1 MFLGLFGRFSC
12 LIGYTPSI
20 PPVPFGLFCLPVAT
34 SVCPYAQRA
43 RKPFV
48 SKGFRALVSQF
59 ILFPLDVVYTE
70 TYQKVLVF
78 DDNRNSLYTNYLYYL
93 YYHRFLLSKPAVT
106 IFLTA
111 KS

>member
-1 MFLGLFGRFSC
+1 MGLFGRFSC

-48 SKGFRALVSQF
+48 SKGFRALVSQWL
-59 ILFPLDVVYTE
+59 LFPLFFGNLLWLIYALYCILKDD
-70 TYQKVLVF
+70 F
-78 DDNRNSLYTNYLYYL
+78 D
-93 YYHRFLLSKPAVT
+93 T
-106 IFLTA
+106 IFLPVILFIKIFVAENVA
-111 KS
+111 KLLAEW